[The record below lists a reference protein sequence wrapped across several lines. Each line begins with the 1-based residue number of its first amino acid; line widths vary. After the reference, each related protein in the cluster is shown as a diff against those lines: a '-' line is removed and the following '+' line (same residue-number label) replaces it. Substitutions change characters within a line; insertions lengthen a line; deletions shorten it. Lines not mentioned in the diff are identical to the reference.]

1 MVNHCKFLFFLKI
14 ILMKTEFEII
24 QPDFGSSFRLLH
36 HQVTADTFKWHYHYH
51 PEYEIVCVF
60 EGEGRRHV
68 GNHLSNYN
76 DGDLVLIGSNLPHGG
91 FGYGAVGTH
100 EEVVIQFTEDFLGE
114 GFLSRPEM
122 GAMKKLFKLSK
133 QGICFDKKVQAQVA
147 YRLRNLLQIQPF
159 ERLIELLNIL
169 QLLANSTGYQLL
181 NAASIRY
188 NFSFKDQE
196 RFRKI
201 YTFVEENFSKDIDV
215 QDVADICNLTV
226 PAFCNYFKKN
236 LNQTF
241 TDFVNEYRINQ
252 ACKMLLDGQEIV
264 DICFRSG
271 FNNISYF
278 GRVFRQ
284 IKDSSPSE
292 FRRKF
297 GRN

>member
-1 MVNHCKFLFFLKI
+1 
-14 ILMKTEFEII
+14 MKTEFEII

-60 EGEGRRHV
+60 EGAGRRHV

-76 DGDLVLIGSNLPHGG
+76 NGDLILIGSNLPHSG
-91 FGYGAVGTH
+91 FGYGSVGTH
-100 EEVVIQFTEDFLGE
+100 EELVIQFTEDFLGDD
-114 GFLSRPEM
+114 FLLRPEM
-122 GAMKKLFKLSK
+122 AAIKRLFELSK

-147 YRLRNLLQIQPF
+147 VKLRSLLQIQPF

-169 QLLANSTGYQLL
+169 QLLARSKEYQLL
-181 NAASIRY
+181 NVADIRY
-188 NFSFKDQE
+188 NFSLKDQE
-196 RFRKI
+196 RLRKV
-201 YTFVEENFSKDIDV
+201 YVFVEENFSKDIDI

-252 ACKMLLDGQEIV
+252 ACKMLLEGQEIV

-278 GRVFRQ
+278 GRVFRN
-284 IKDSSPSE
+284 IKNSSPSE

-297 GRN
+297 GRS

>member
-1 MVNHCKFLFFLKI
+1 
-14 ILMKTEFEII
+14 MKTEFEII

-36 HQVTADTFKWHYHYH
+36 HQVTADTLKWHYHYH

-60 EGEGRRHV
+60 EGAGRRHV

-91 FGYGAVGTH
+91 FGYGSVGTH

-114 GFLSRPEM
+114 GFLLRPEM
-122 GAMKKLFKLSK
+122 GAIKKLFELSK
-133 QGICFDKKVQAQVA
+133 QGVCFDKKVQQQVVVK
-147 YRLRNLLQIQPF
+147 LRSLLQIQPF

-169 QLLANSTGYQLL
+169 HFLASSTEYQLL
-181 NAASIRY
+181 NAADIRY
-188 NFSFKDQE
+188 NFSLKDQE
-196 RFRKI
+196 RLRKV
-201 YTFVEENFSKDIDV
+201 YVFVEKNFSKDIDILE
-215 QDVADICNLTV
+215 VASICNLTV

-241 TDFVNEYRINQ
+241 TDFTNEYRINQ
-252 ACKMLLDGQEIV
+252 ACKMLLDGEEIV
-264 DICFRSG
+264 DICFRCG

-284 IKDSSPSE
+284 IKNSSPSE

-297 GRN
+297 GKI

>member
-1 MVNHCKFLFFLKI
+1 
-14 ILMKTEFEII
+14 MKTEFEII

-60 EGEGRRHV
+60 EGAGRRHV

-76 DGDLVLIGSNLPHGG
+76 DGDLVFIGSNLPHGG
-91 FGYGAVGTH
+91 FGYGSVGTH
-100 EEVVIQFTEDFLGE
+100 EEMVIQFTEDFLGE

-122 GAMKKLFKLSK
+122 GAIKKLFELSK
-133 QGICFDKKVQAQVA
+133 QGICFDKKVQEQVTVK
-147 YRLRNLLQIQPF
+147 LRNLLQIQPF

-169 QLLANSTGYQLL
+169 HFLASSTQYQLL
-181 NAASIRY
+181 NAADIRY
-188 NFSFKDQE
+188 NFSLKDQE
-196 RFRKI
+196 RLRKVYI
-201 YTFVEENFSKDIDV
+201 FVEENFSKDIEI

-252 ACKMLLDGQEIV
+252 ACKMLLAGQEIV

-284 IKDSSPSE
+284 IKSSSPSE

>member
-1 MVNHCKFLFFLKI
+1 
-14 ILMKTEFEII
+14 MKTEFEII

-60 EGEGRRHV
+60 EGSGRRHV
-68 GNHLSNYN
+68 GNHLSNYS

-100 EEVVIQFTEDFLGE
+100 EEVVVQFTEDFLGE
-114 GFLSRPEM
+114 GFLSKPEM
-122 GAMKKLFKLSK
+122 NNIRTLLELSK
-133 QGICFDKKVQAQVA
+133 QGISFDKKVKEK
-147 YRLRNLLQIQPF
+147 LTEKFRNLLQIQPF
-159 ERLIELLNIL
+159 ERMIELLNIL
-169 QLLANSTGYQLL
+169 QYLANSTEYELL
-181 NAASIRY
+181 NGANIRY
-188 NFSFKDQE
+188 NFSLKDQE
-196 RFRKI
+196 RLRKVYI
-201 YTFVEENFSKDIDV
+201 FIEENFAKNIDI
-215 QDVADICNLTV
+215 QEVANICNLTV

-252 ACKMLLDGQEIV
+252 ACTMLLEGEGIV
-264 DICFRSG
+264 DICFRCG

-278 GRVFRQ
+278 GRVFKQ
-284 IKDSSPSE
+284 IKSTNPSE

-297 GRN
+297 GRV

>member
-1 MVNHCKFLFFLKI
+1 
-14 ILMKTEFEII
+14 MKTEFEII

-60 EGEGRRHV
+60 EGAGRRHV

-76 DGDLVLIGSNLPHGG
+76 DGDLVFIGSNLPHGG
-91 FGYGAVGTH
+91 FGYGSVGTH
-100 EEVVIQFTEDFLGE
+100 EEMVIQFTEDFLGE

-122 GAMKKLFKLSK
+122 GAIKKLFELSK
-133 QGICFDKKVQAQVA
+133 QGVCFDKKVQEQVA
-147 YRLRNLLQIQPF
+147 VKLRNLLQIQPF

-169 QLLANSTGYQLL
+169 HFLASSTQYQLL
-181 NAASIRY
+181 NAADIRY
-188 NFSFKDQE
+188 NFSLKDQE
-196 RFRKI
+196 RLRKVYI
-201 YTFVEENFSKDIDV
+201 FVEENFSKDIEI

-252 ACKMLLDGQEIV
+252 ACKMLLAGQEIV

-284 IKDSSPSE
+284 IKSSSPSE

>member
-1 MVNHCKFLFFLKI
+1 
-14 ILMKTEFEII
+14 MKTEFEII

-60 EGEGRRHV
+60 EGAGRRHV

-76 DGDLVLIGSNLPHGG
+76 DGDLVFIGSNLPHGG
-91 FGYGAVGTH
+91 FGYGSVGTH
-100 EEVVIQFTEDFLGE
+100 EEMVIQFTEDFLGE

-122 GAMKKLFKLSK
+122 GAIKKLFELSK
-133 QGICFDKKVQAQVA
+133 QGVCFDKKVQEQVTVK
-147 YRLRNLLQIQPF
+147 LRNLLQIQPF

-169 QLLANSTGYQLL
+169 HFLASSTQYQLL
-181 NAASIRY
+181 NAADIRY
-188 NFSFKDQE
+188 NFSLKDQE
-196 RFRKI
+196 RLRKVYI
-201 YTFVEENFSKDIDV
+201 FVEENFSKDIEI

-252 ACKMLLDGQEIV
+252 ACKMLLAGQEIV

-284 IKDSSPSE
+284 IKSSSPSE

>member
-1 MVNHCKFLFFLKI
+1 
-14 ILMKTEFEII
+14 MKTEFEII

-60 EGEGRRHV
+60 EGAGRRHV

-76 DGDLVLIGSNLPHGG
+76 DGDLVLIGTNLPHGG
-91 FGYGAVGTH
+91 FGYGSVGTH

-114 GFLSRPEM
+114 GFLYKPEM
-122 GAMKKLFKLSK
+122 EAIKKLFELSK
-133 QGICFDKKVQAQVA
+133 RGICFDKKVQEQVA
-147 YRLRNLLQIQPF
+147 VKLRNLLQIQPF

-169 QLLANSTGYQLL
+169 QFLASSTEYQLL
-181 NAASIRY
+181 NAADIRY
-188 NFSFKDQE
+188 NFSLKDQE
-196 RFRKI
+196 RLRKVYI
-201 YTFVEENFSKDIDV
+201 FVEKNFSKDIDI
-215 QDVADICNLTV
+215 QEVAHICNLTV

-241 TDFVNEYRINQ
+241 TEFVNEYRINQ
-252 ACKMLLDGQEIV
+252 ACKMLLEGQEIV

-284 IKDSSPSE
+284 IKNASPSE

-297 GRN
+297 GIN

>member
-1 MVNHCKFLFFLKI
+1 MKI
-14 ILMKTEFEII
+14 EFEII

-36 HQVTADTFKWHYHYH
+36 HQVKADTFKWHYHYH

-60 EGEGRRHV
+60 EGAGRRHV
-68 GNHLSNYN
+68 GNHLSNYS

-91 FGYGAVGTH
+91 FGYGSVGTH
-100 EEVVIQFTEDFLGE
+100 EEIVIQFTEDFFGE
-114 GFLSRPEM
+114 GFLLRPEM
-122 GAMKKLFKLSK
+122 VAIKKLFELSK
-133 QGICFDKKVQAQVA
+133 QGVCFEKKVQKQVVGK
-147 YRLRNLLQIQPF
+147 LRNLLQIQPF

-169 QLLANSTGYQLL
+169 QFLANSTEYQLL
-181 NAASIRY
+181 NAAEIRY
-188 NFSFKDQE
+188 NFSLKDQE
-196 RFRKI
+196 RLRKV
-201 YTFVEENFSKDIDV
+201 YVFVEENFSKDIDIH
-215 QDVADICNLTV
+215 DVANICHLTV

-252 ACKMLLDGQEIV
+252 ACKMLLEGQEIV
-264 DICFRSG
+264 DICFKSG

-284 IKDSSPSE
+284 IKKASPSE

-297 GRN
+297 GKI